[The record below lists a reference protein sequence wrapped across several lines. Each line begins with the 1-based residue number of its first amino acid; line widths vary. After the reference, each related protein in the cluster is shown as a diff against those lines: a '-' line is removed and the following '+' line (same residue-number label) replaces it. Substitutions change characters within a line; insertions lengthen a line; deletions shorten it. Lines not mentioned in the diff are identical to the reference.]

1 MKKIACIIGTRPQ
14 LIKHAALIEELEKY
28 FFVNT
33 INTLQ
38 HYSSELNHVLKD
50 ELYGNKNF
58 CDLSL
63 GLGDLSP
70 AARLGKMIYE
80 LAIVIDQQKPDAI
93 LVYGDTDSTLAGAIT
108 AQKAGIPII
117 HVESG
122 ERSYNK
128 EMPEEMNRVITD
140 YLSQIHFCSSEE
152 SIDNLKKEK
161 ITNHVF
167 YTGDLMKDLL
177 FSKLNQLA
185 DPKIGAY
192 IFCTIHRNYN
202 KNNPTK
208 LQELL
213 DSLNGLSMTVM
224 FAVHPSTV
232 AAMTTFGIDTANYKN
247 IQILPPLS
255 YLQSLSSQKYS
266 SAVITDSGGIQ
277 KEAYWLK
284 KPCITIRKE
293 TEWKATLTGN
303 WNQLLYDD
311 LSKLDALLK
320 NTPDT
325 SQYDEQLYGS
335 GNVSTIITNALLQL
349 I

>member
-1 MKKIACIIGTRPQ
+1 MKKISCIIGTRPQ
-14 LIKHAALIEELEKY
+14 LIKHAALVEELEKS
-28 FFVNT
+28 FFVDT
-33 INTLQ
+33 INTMQ
-38 HYSSELNHVLKD
+38 HYSSELNNVLKD
-50 ELYGNKNF
+50 ELYGSRDFFNLSIGSH
-58 CDLSL
+58 DLF
-63 GLGDLSP
+63 P
-70 AARLGKMIYE
+70 AARMGKMIYE
-80 LAIVIDQQKPDAI
+80 LSELVGQQKPNAI

-108 AQKAGIPII
+108 AQKAGIPLI

-128 EMPEEMNRVITD
+128 EMPEETNRVVTD

-152 SIDNLKKEK
+152 SIENLKKEK
-161 ITNHVF
+161 ITDHVF

-177 FSKLNQLA
+177 YSKLNQLS
-185 DPKIGAY
+185 DPQLGDY

-213 DSLNGLSMTVM
+213 DSLNGLSMKVM

-232 AAMTTFGIDTANYKN
+232 AAMKTFGIDTANYKN

-255 YLQSLSSQKYS
+255 YLQSLSYQKYS

-311 LSKLDALLK
+311 LSKLSSLLK
-320 NTPDT
+320 NTPDI

-335 GNVSTIITNALLQL
+335 GHVSTIITTALLQL